1 MTRLQFVAG
10 LFVTGCMAMAG
21 GMMATFMLHS
31 EKPVHAQE
39 GKAGMVEATE
49 FRLVDAKGNPRASMS
64 TDEKGAVT
72 LTFFDKDLKPRMQ
85 LGADGDQAAL
95 TFLDAAGTP
104 RYLVCQQN
112 KDNNVLITFQDAKGQ
127 PRYLQSLTSEGV
139 GLLSIRG
146 PKEQDFV
153 TLMAGGDSGS
163 TLILQDPDNKAQAVL
178 LAGKAQTSLTLDR
191 GKASFLGA
199 SLEGGQ
205 SVLGLS
211 HDGKLRLRAMTGAD
225 GAPEYMTLNDKRE
238 ATWRSSGK

>member
-10 LFVTGCMAMAG
+10 LFVTGLMAMAG
-21 GMMATFMLHS
+21 GVLATFMLHS
-31 EKPVHAQE
+31 PTPIQAQPGNP
-39 GKAGMVEATE
+39 GKVEATE

-64 TDEKGAVT
+64 TSEKGAVT

-85 LGADGDQAAL
+85 LGADGDQASL
-95 TFLDAAGTP
+95 TFLDASGTP

-127 PRYLQSLTSEGV
+127 ARYMQSLSSDGT

-146 PKEQDFV
+146 PKEQDYV
-153 TLMAGGDSGS
+153 TLMAGSESGAS
-163 TLILQDPDNKAQAVL
+163 LILQDPDNKAQAVL

-191 GKASFLGA
+191 GKASLLAA

-211 HDGKLRLRAMTGAD
+211 YESKLRLRAMTGAD
-225 GAPEYMTLNDKRE
+225 GSPEYMTLNDKRE
-238 ATWRSSGK
+238 AVWRSGK